1 VHFDNKMCTVNN
13 TEASWWKFHQKYG
26 TGIWCRENKNEVIN
40 YTSNSDVTSH
50 LSKEEV
56 IKTAYEEFCKAV
68 LNGWISKDH
77 PDFSFSE
84 IMCAKHKFIFDVTG
98 MEDMSDFLGW
108 FM

>member
-1 VHFDNKMCTVNN
+1 MHFDNKICTVNN
-13 TEASWWKFHQKYG
+13 TEASWRKFHQKYG
-26 TGIWCRENKNEVIN
+26 TGIWCRKNKNEVIN
-40 YTSNSDVTSH
+40 YTSSSDITSG

-56 IKTAYEEFCKAV
+56 IKTTYAEFYKAV
-68 LNGWISKDH
+68 LNGLISKDH

-98 MEDMSDFLGW
+98 IEDTSDFLGW

>member
-1 VHFDNKMCTVNN
+1 VHFDNKMYTVNS

-26 TGIWCRENKNEVIN
+26 TGIRCTENKNVVIN
-40 YTSNSDVTSH
+40 YTSVSDVTSD

-98 MEDMSDFLGW
+98 MEDTSDFLDW
-108 FM
+108 FT